1 MVKSVLGG
9 IDTVSEWSGRVLGM
23 LILVITAI
31 LMYEI
36 TMRYIFNAP
45 TIWAH
50 ETCQHL
56 FASFSML
63 AGAYVLLYRQHIKV
77 DVIYARFSPRGRAI
91 IDSITY
97 LFFFL
102 FCGLMLWHGIG
113 IAAHSVKIMEVSF
126 SPFAPPIWPLKLT
139 IPIAAFLIVLQ
150 GVAHWVRVLSMAI
163 TGKEL
168 A

>member
-1 MVKSVLGG
+1 MLKSVLGR
-9 IDTVSEWSGRVLGM
+9 IDKVSEWSGRVLSM
-23 LILVITAI
+23 FILIITGI

-36 TMRYIFNAP
+36 TMRYVFNAP

-102 FCGLMLWHGIG
+102 FCGLMLYHGIK
-113 IAAHSVKIMEVSF
+113 IAAHSVQLMEVSF

-150 GVAHWVRVLSMAI
+150 GLAHWIRVLSMAI

>member
-1 MVKSVLGG
+1 MVKVVLSG
-9 IDTVSEWSGRVLGM
+9 IDTVSEWSGKVFSM
-23 LILVITAI
+23 IILIITGL
-31 LMYEI
+31 LMFEI

-56 FASFSML
+56 FAGYSIL
-63 AGAYVLLYRQHIKV
+63 AGAYVLLYYAHVKV
-77 DVIYARFSPRGRAI
+77 DVVYARFSPRRRAI
-91 IDSITY
+91 IDSVTY
-97 LFFFL
+97 LFFFI
-102 FCGLMLWHGIG
+102 FVGLMLWHGIG
-113 IAAHSVKIMEVSF
+113 MAAHSVRLNEVSF

-139 IPIAAFLIVLQ
+139 IPIGAFLILLQ
-150 GVAHWVRVLSMAI
+150 GLAHFTRVLSMAV